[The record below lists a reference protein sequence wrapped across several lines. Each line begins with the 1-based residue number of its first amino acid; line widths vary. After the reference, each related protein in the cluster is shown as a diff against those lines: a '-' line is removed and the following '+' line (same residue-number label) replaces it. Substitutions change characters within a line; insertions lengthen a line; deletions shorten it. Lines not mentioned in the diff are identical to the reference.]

1 MSVLV
6 SDTSIIIDL
15 DRGDMLEQMF
25 QLPYEFCVPDLLFEQ
40 ELKGELGDRLI
51 ACGLDVVELS
61 PEELTEAMSVH
72 QTSGKLSYPDA
83 FALILAKERK
93 WTLLTGD
100 GAMRRLAHEQELVM
114 HGVLWVVEEYHR
126 LEVMAPADL
135 HRCLTAISVHER
147 CRLPMVEIRRLLT
160 QFSADE

>member
-1 MSVLV
+1 
-6 SDTSIIIDL
+6 
-15 DRGDMLEQMF
+15 MLEQMF
-25 QLPYEFCVPDLLFEQ
+25 QLPYDFCVPDLLFEQ

-61 PEELTEAMSVH
+61 AAELTGAMSIH
-72 QTSGKLSYPDA
+72 RHSGKLSYPDA
-83 FALILAKERK
+83 FAYILAKERN

-100 GAMRRLAHEQELVM
+100 GAMRKLAREQALAM

-126 LEVMAPADL
+126 LEVMGPADL

-147 CRLPMVEIRRLLT
+147 CRLPMVEVRRLLSL
-160 QFSADE
+160 FSTSE

>member
-61 PEELTEAMSVH
+61 PAELTEARLVH
-72 QTSGKLSYPDA
+72 QASGKLSYPDA
-83 FALILAKERK
+83 FAFILAKERD

-100 GAMRRLAHEQELVM
+100 GAMRKLACKQKLAM

-126 LEVMAPADL
+126 QGVMKAADL
-135 HRCLTAISVHER
+135 HRCLTTISVHKR
-147 CRLPMVEIRRLLT
+147 CRLPMTKVRRLL
-160 QFSADE
+160 ALLAE